1 MKNQKSSFWQALVL
15 TVAVFIIGIF
25 LGIAYEGGK
34 LDEINE
40 YYALSEISLM
50 DSLGLNKIVG
60 SGQLGCEIM
69 VDSNLDFADKIYTEA
84 LLLEKY
90 DGSGKLTNN
99 LKVAHRRY
107 DLLRTILWINTME
120 IPKECKNDLSV
131 VVYLYEFQT
140 EDLVKRATQKV
151 WSRVLF
157 DLKQEKGKEV
167 LLIPI
172 AVDSDIVSLDA
183 LLKRFEI
190 SKFPAVVID
199 EEHVIDQVSSVEDLK
214 KYLQ

>member
-131 VVYLYEFQT
+131 VVYLYEFKT

-167 LLIPI
+167 LLIPV